1 MGMHCTVNSAF
12 VKKNSQGEDV
22 IHLGGDLNQENYLDL
37 DPGWNAAIRIDPSS
51 SLQHDPVDRV
61 AERLRSPVGSLK
73 SFAT

>member
-1 MGMHCTVNSAF
+1 M
-12 VKKNSQGEDV
+12 

-37 DPGWNAAIRIDPSS
+37 DPGWNVAIRIDPSS

-61 AERLRSPVGSLK
+61 AERPRSPVGSLK